1 LGLDVVEGG
10 MALVTGSTIPVVIA
24 GTGGALPSRLVHT
37 RDLIAQAFPD
47 ANEKERRTLQERTGI
62 DTRRWIAPGDSAA
75 ALGTAALKK
84 ALDRAQVD
92 PSELR
97 RIIFVSSTGGDHM
110 VPATAHDLAAALDLS
125 DSCDAFD
132 LSNSCVG
139 FLSAFD
145 VAARSVA
152 TGVGPVAVVAVETF
166 SRQLSPEGARAFLVL
181 GDAAAATI
189 VRASDSGGILASCLA
204 TSDRLRGKMKMGH
217 PGTPGAPG
225 FHDFDARSHE
235 LAESAVACMGAAID
249 RVLSQSGLSMGEIDW
264 VVLHQPNGS
273 LFAQVV
279 ERLGIDPGRT
289 LNVVRD
295 TGSVGSASVP
305 TNLDRLFRERTVR
318 VGQRI
323 LMASVGAGT
332 AYGAIL
338 YEVGA

>member
-1 LGLDVVEGG
+1 
-10 MALVTGSTIPVVIA
+10 VTPATIPVVIA
-24 GTGGALPSRLVHT
+24 GTGGALPARVVHT

-47 ANEKERRTLQERTGI
+47 ANAEQRVTLAQRTGI
-62 DTRRWIAPGDSAA
+62 ETRRWLDRDDSAA
-75 ALGTAALKK
+75 ALGTAALKQ
-84 ALDRAQVD
+84 ALARARVD
-92 PSELR
+92 ASELR

-132 LSNSCVG
+132 MSNSCVG

-145 VAARSVA
+145 VGARSVA
-152 TGVGPVAVVAVETF
+152 TGLGPVAVVAVETF
-166 SRQLSPEGARAFLVL
+166 SRRLSPEGARAFLVL
-181 GDAAAATI
+181 GDAAAAA
-189 VRASDSGGILASCLA
+189 VLRAGDSGGVLASCLA
-204 TSDRLRGKMKMGH
+204 TSDRLRGKMTMGL
-217 PGTPGAPG
+217 PGTPGQRP
-225 FHDFDARSHE
+225 FHDFDARSQE

-264 VVLHQPNGS
+264 MVLHQPNGS

-279 ERLGIDPGRT
+279 ERLGIDPDRT

-305 TNLDRLFRERTVR
+305 TILDRLFRERTIR
-318 VGQRI
+318 AGQRI

-338 YEVGA
+338 YEAGA

>member
-1 LGLDVVEGG
+1 
-10 MALVTGSTIPVVIA
+10 
-24 GTGGALPSRLVHT
+24 
-37 RDLIAQAFPD
+37 
-47 ANEKERRTLQERTGI
+47 
-62 DTRRWIAPGDSAA
+62 
-75 ALGTAALKK
+75 
-84 ALDRAQVD
+84 
-92 PSELR
+92 
-97 RIIFVSSTGGDHM
+97 
-110 VPATAHDLAAALDLS
+110 
-125 DSCDAFD
+125 
-132 LSNSCVG
+132 
-139 FLSAFD
+139 
-145 VAARSVA
+145 
-152 TGVGPVAVVAVETF
+152 
-166 SRQLSPEGARAFLVL
+166 
-181 GDAAAATI
+181 
-189 VRASDSGGILASCLA
+189 
-204 TSDRLRGKMKMGH
+204 
-217 PGTPGAPG
+217 
-225 FHDFDARSHE
+225 
-235 LAESAVACMGAAID
+235 VACMGAAID